1 MEFDRVSLF
10 GDKISIRIPH
20 EWEEVD
26 SDDIET
32 VTFYDQVDKLGW
44 LRVSLFTKQTEESF
58 QDVDLKNLI
67 DSAHDGDCGFYKV
80 GDVYVAAWDEETKSD
95 SSIMMFYWEA
105 GAIINSK
112 LMRMAIF
119 SLTVEKERMNKDGF
133 DDEIAMIQDC
143 IFATH
148 FVRSVQ

>member
-20 EWEEVD
+20 EWKEVD
-26 SDDIET
+26 SDDNET

-58 QDVDLKNLI
+58 QEKDLKNLI
-67 DSAHDGDCGFYKV
+67 DTAHKGDCGFYKIE
-80 GDVYVAAWDEETKSD
+80 DIYIAAWEEEAESD
-95 SSIMMFYWEA
+95 NSLMMFYWEA

-148 FVRSVQ
+148 FAKPVQ